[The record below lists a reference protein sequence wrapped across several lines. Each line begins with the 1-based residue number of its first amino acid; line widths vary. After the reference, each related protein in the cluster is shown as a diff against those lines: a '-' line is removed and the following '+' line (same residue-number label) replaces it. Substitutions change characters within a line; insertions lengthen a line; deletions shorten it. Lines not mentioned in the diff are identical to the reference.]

1 MAGACISP
9 IPFTRPGTSSFIRKA
24 LKVGWPSWT
33 SQPKVG
39 SNSIR
44 TSSCN
49 STDYGLTRYI
59 WKVAML
65 LPIPTATLE
74 ATSSGRHILVV
85 DGFVFPRSIS
95 RHQPWHG
102 LVVCRGS
109 WNAGTFAKS
118 RLVGSPAFGLGA
130 SPCHSRGHPVGYCR
144 GMGGARLRA
153 SYSRCRGTRGNGH
166 LSAIPPPPP
175 PVGRYADGDCWSD
188 HLVVSNGV
196 RSRRWV
202 DGVASVHQ
210 DDNPGSSG
218 QLPCSWLCIHHRS
231 DGRTPGQFG
240 PQQRLLAGNC
250 RSGLDCI

>member
-65 LPIPTATLE
+65 LPIPTATPE

-118 RLVGSPAFGLGA
+118 RLVGSPAFGLGSA
-130 SPCHSRGHPVGYCR
+130 PCHSCGHPDGYCR
-144 GMGGARLRA
+144 RMGGAYLLP
-153 SYSRCRGTRGNGH
+153 SYSRCRGAGRNGT
-166 LSAIPPPPP
+166 LSAIPAPPPP
-175 PVGRYADGDCWSD
+175 MGWHADGDGWSD
-188 HLVVSNGV
+188 RLVVSHGV
-196 RSRRWV
+196 CSRRRI
-202 DGVASVHQ
+202 DGAASVHQ
-210 DDNPGSSG
+210 HECPRSSG
-218 QLPCSWLCIHHRS
+218 QLPC
-231 DGRTPGQFG
+231 
-240 PQQRLLAGNC
+240 N
-250 RSGLDCI
+250 